1 MDDYGN
7 GGALRLLSDADV
19 EAIAAALEKR
29 LTNKFYRDLG
39 KGFWGLVWKALLGF
53 LVFVAA
59 QGAVNKWWS

>member
-1 MDDYGN
+1 MENVEDTRPRTLTDKDIE
-7 GGALRLLSDADV
+7 LLS
-19 EAIAAALEKR
+19 AALETR

-59 QGAVNKWWS
+59 QHASGFKFWK